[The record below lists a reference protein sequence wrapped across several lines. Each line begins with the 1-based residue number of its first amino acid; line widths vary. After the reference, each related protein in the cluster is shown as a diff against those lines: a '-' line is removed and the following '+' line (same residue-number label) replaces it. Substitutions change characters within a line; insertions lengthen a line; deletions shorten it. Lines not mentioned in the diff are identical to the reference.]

1 MWLDIRRPGGARRP
15 CTGHTRPAADLR
27 HLRWIRWAA
36 LACGWLAAWSIAP
49 AALAATQDCRA
60 VTPETCAVAHGLRRG
75 VNLGNM
81 LEAPREGDW
90 GVRAEPALVELAA
103 AHFQTVRVPV
113 RWSNHAAPGA
123 DATIDENFARRVDEV
138 VDALLRRGVYVIVN
152 VHHYTQLVGGG
163 RHNREF
169 SVEPA
174 VVDTR
179 FLNLW
184 RQIASRYQNRSP
196 RLIFELLNEPN
207 GRLDGEPW
215 NRLAAQALAVVRQTN
230 PTRTVMIGPSYWNN
244 VRDLPLLRLPA
255 DRNLVMSFHSYEP
268 DDFTHQGITW
278 RPRPMPTGI
287 ACCDARQK
295 QGIARVFET
304 AAQWNRATGVPTHL
318 GEFGAHS
325 AGDMAS
331 RAIWA
336 RTVRDEAEKRGIGWA
351 WWELASDFSG
361 VWSPPARGWVE
372 PLRRALLD

>member
-1 MWLDIRRPGGARRP
+1 MWLNTRRARGAR
-15 CTGHTRPAADLR
+15 L
-27 HLRWIRWAA
+27 AA
-36 LACGWLAAWSIAP
+36 LACGWFAAWLITP

-60 VTPETCAVAHGLRRG
+60 VTPETCAVANGLRRG

-90 GVRAEPALVELAA
+90 GVRAERALVELAA
-103 AHFQTVRVPV
+103 SNFQTVRVPV
-113 RWSNHAAPGA
+113 RWSNHAAPTA
-123 DATIDENFARRVDEV
+123 DATIDEGFARRVDEV
-138 VDALLRRGVYVIVN
+138 IDALLRRGVYVIVN

-169 SVEPA
+169 SVEPD

-179 FLNLW
+179 FVNLW
-184 RQIASRYQNRSP
+184 RQVALRYQNRSP
-196 RLIFELLNEPN
+196 KLIFELLNEPN

-215 NRLAAQALAVVRQTN
+215 NKLAAQALTVVRQTN
-230 PTRTVMIGPSYWNN
+230 PTRSVMIGPSYWNN

-304 AAQWNRATGVPTHL
+304 AAQWNRATGVPAHL

-325 AGDMAS
+325 AGDMAA
-331 RAIWA
+331 RVTWA
-336 RTVRDEAEKRGIGWA
+336 RTVRDEAEQRGIGWA

-361 VWSPPARGWVE
+361 VWSPPARDWVE